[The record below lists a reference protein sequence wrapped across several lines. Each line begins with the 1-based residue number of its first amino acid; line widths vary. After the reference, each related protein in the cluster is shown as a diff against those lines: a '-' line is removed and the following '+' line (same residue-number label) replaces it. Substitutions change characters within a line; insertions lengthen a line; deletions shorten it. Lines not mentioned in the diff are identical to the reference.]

1 MEGQKERKTRVA
13 IGAGHPVI
21 LGVIRLSCSSIVGV
35 EVVGEASSTAEV
47 VELCRVQSPDLLVL
61 ELDLEEGNGLDALRT
76 LHAEGIDLPVLAL
89 TDRTDGIAVLEA
101 LRAGVRGYLGKTHEL
116 RDIAEAI
123 RRVSSGELVI
133 APELERA
140 AMIALGRLARRA
152 RESSE
157 VSARLSPREREILLL
172 MSDGLTMRQVA
183 RKLSISQRTVETHVA
198 KLYRK
203 LGVRTRMQAIA
214 RASSLGLIDLR

>member
-1 MEGQKERKTRVA
+1 MTRVA

-21 LGVIRLSCSSIVGV
+21 LGVIRLSCSSIAGV
-35 EVVGEASSTAEV
+35 EVVGEASSTTGV
-47 VELCRVQSPDLLVL
+47 VELCRTQSPDLLVL
-61 ELDLEEGNGLDALRT
+61 ELDLEDGDGLDALRT
-76 LHAEGIDLPVLAL
+76 LRGEGLELPVLAL
-89 TDRTDGIAVLEA
+89 TDRTDGAAVLHA
-101 LRAGVRGYLGKTHEL
+101 LRVGVRGYLGKTHEL
-116 RDIAEAI
+116 RDIADAI
-123 RRVSSGELVI
+123 RRVSSGEKVI

-152 RESSE
+152 REGSE
-157 VSARLSPREREILLL
+157 VSERLSPREWEILLL

-203 LGVRTRMQAIA
+203 LGARTRMQAIA

>member
-1 MEGQKERKTRVA
+1 MGGQGEGITRVA

-21 LGVIRLSCSSIVGV
+21 LGVIRLSCSSIDGV
-35 EVVGEASSTAEV
+35 EVVGEASSTTAV
-47 VELCRVQSPDLLVL
+47 IELCRAQSPDLLVL
-61 ELDLEEGNGLDALRT
+61 ELDLEDGDGLDALRT
-76 LHAEGIDLPVLAL
+76 LQGEGVELPVLAL
-89 TDRTDGIAVLEA
+89 SDRTDGAAVLDA
-101 LRAGVRGYLGKTHEL
+101 LRVGVRGYLGKTHEL

-123 RRVSSGELVI
+123 RRVSSGEKVI

-172 MSDGLTMRQVA
+172 MSDG
-183 RKLSISQRTVETHVA
+183 
-198 KLYRK
+198 
-203 LGVRTRMQAIA
+203 
-214 RASSLGLIDLR
+214 

>member
-1 MEGQKERKTRVA
+1 MTRVA

-21 LGVIRLSCSSIVGV
+21 LGVIRLSCSSIAGV
-35 EVVGEASSTAEV
+35 EVVGEASSTTGV
-47 VELCRVQSPDLLVL
+47 VELCRTQSPDLLVL
-61 ELDLEEGNGLDALRT
+61 ELDLEDGDGLDALRT
-76 LHAEGIDLPVLAL
+76 LRGEGLELPVLAL
-89 TDRTDGIAVLEA
+89 TDRTDGAAVLHA
-101 LRAGVRGYLGKTHEL
+101 LRVGVRGYLGKTHEL
-116 RDIAEAI
+116 RDIADAI
-123 RRVSSGELVI
+123 RRVSSGEKVI

-152 RESSE
+152 REGSE
-157 VSARLSPREREILLL
+157 VSERLSPREREILLL

-183 RKLSISQRTVETHVA
+183 RRLSISQRTVETHVA

-203 LGVRTRMQAIA
+203 LGARTRMQAIA